1 MLLAIVLAAIGIR
14 FTYTATTGH
23 SFAMIGL
30 EGQLAHNI
38 LADGRWFARNAGAE
52 AYILPLGEKRKRL
65 LDPASID
72 YKGINKPGEWFPEIS
87 ESVGAGVIITGVW
100 AITGDE
106 RFVQVQILQSIV
118 GGLAALLVYWI
129 AMQLFKRRRPA
140 MIAAALYAI
149 YPPIAWQTV
158 DPYNDTWAVNFTL
171 AIVALYLLAL
181 RSDHR
186 WRWLIACGVCAGI
199 GAYFRPSLLLLAPA
213 LALATVFSTGWRE
226 AFRRIVVTTAVASLL
241 LVPWT
246 IRNYDEFHAF
256 IPTRAGFWVTMWRGF
271 NETANDGAFTDNAL
285 VAKIHQVRPDLVP
298 ETPEWDSYVKPYVIE
313 TIEHH
318 PFWYVKL
325 LTHRLAISTVWQW
338 EPYWMHLEAGRYSDY
353 KGSLVAFAVSHPLD
367 TLEDLLE
374 PAVFLLAMLG
384 LGLTWRRNRQQQAI
398 LVALVLAVLV
408 PYLAIHVE
416 ARYLLPAVPAYF
428 IWIGLGADRVIER
441 VVARSRRTTS
451 RMARA
456 QPAIAPIGAGG
467 APPDQSS

>member
-1 MLLAIVLAAIGIR
+1 MLLAIVLVAIGIR

-23 SFAMIGL
+23 SFVMDSL

-38 LADGRWFARNAGAE
+38 VADGRWFARNAGAE
-52 AYILPLGEKRKRL
+52 VHIQTLSEKRKRL

-87 ESVGAGVIITGVW
+87 ESVGAGVVIAGLW

-106 RFVQVQILQSIV
+106 RYVQIQILQSIID
-118 GGLAALLVYWI
+118 GLAALLVYWI

-149 YPPIAWQTV
+149 YPPIAWQAV
-158 DPYNDTWAVNFTL
+158 NPYNDTWAVDFTV

-199 GAYFRPSLLLLAPA
+199 GAYFRPSLLLIAPA

-226 AFRRIVVTTAVASLL
+226 ALRRIVITTAVASLL

-256 IPTRAGFWVTMWRGF
+256 IPTRAGFWVTMWGGF
-271 NETANDGAFTDNAL
+271 NETANGGIFTANAL
-285 VAKIHQVRPDLVP
+285 IAKIHQVRPELVV
-298 ETPEWDSYVKPYVIE
+298 ETPAWDSYAKHYVVE
-313 TIEHH
+313 TIEHD
-318 PFWYVKL
+318 PLWYVKL
-325 LTHRLAISTVWQW
+325 LAHRLAIATVWQW
-338 EPYWMHLEAGRYSDY
+338 EPYWMHLEAGHY

-428 IWIGLGADRVIER
+428 IWIGLGADRLIEG

-467 APPDQSS
+467 ASPDQPS